1 MSYYDYTYPN
11 TQINNASV
19 FSTSLV
25 WVIISVVVAI
35 VGGVALYFTF
45 LNKNN
50 ENKFKGFLAN
60 LYNYLNFKVF
70 IVDHLFRILYIIN
83 AILLTLISFVFIK
96 QSFLAFILIL
106 IVGNIVLRIM
116 YELGLLIF
124 ELFRN
129 VKEINGKL
137 KK

>member
-124 ELFRN
+124 ELFKN
-129 VKEINGKL
+129 LKEINGKL